1 MGVRGKRKE
10 DLGAKAVIAG
20 LFAQAAMAAVS
31 DQEAARAFVM
41 EARKL
46 ASRRRV
52 SLRAYNRAH
61 CRKCCAYF
69 TARTLRVRTRAT
81 HVVYAC
87 LSCGHVTRLRKT

>member
-10 DLGAKAVIAG
+10 DLGAQAAIAG
-20 LFAQAAMAAVS
+20 LFAQAAVS
-31 DQEAARAFVM
+31 DQEAARALVM
-41 EARKL
+41 KARTL

-87 LSCGHVTRLRKT
+87 LSCGHVTRLRKK